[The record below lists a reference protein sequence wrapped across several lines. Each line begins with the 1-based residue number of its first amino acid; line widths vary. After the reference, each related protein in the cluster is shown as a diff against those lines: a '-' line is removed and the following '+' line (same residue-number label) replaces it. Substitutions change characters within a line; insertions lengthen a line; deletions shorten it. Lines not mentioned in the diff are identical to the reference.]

1 MSQGIGT
8 IDKIKLIDGT
18 IVDLLTN
25 QSIDIPD
32 LAEVRV
38 YPSASDFTG
47 SVELITGTEN
57 RYRLTLSETS
67 ETEE

>member
-1 MSQGIGT
+1 MSQGVGT

-38 YPSASDFTG
+38 YPEASDFTG

-57 RYRLTLSETS
+57 HYRLILDET
-67 ETEE
+67 T